1 MRLFGFGK
9 KMEEETKGGCCCK
22 GASVNETANECCCE
36 TASVEKTACGCNG
49 PVSQEKT
56 YVAEEGCCACGGNGC
71 HIKVLGAGCKSC
83 HEQHEN
89 VKKAVANMSL
99 DAEVEY
105 ITDMEK
111 VMSYGVMSMPAI
123 VVNEQVVSMGKVLK
137 AAQVEELLKKLGCW
151 KEGIYE

>member
-1 MRLFGFGK
+1 MGLFGFGK
-9 KMEEETKGGCCCK
+9 RMEEETKGGCCCK
-22 GASVNETANECCCE
+22 GASANETVNECCCE
-36 TASVEKTACGCNG
+36 SAPVEEPACGCNG
-49 PVSQEKT
+49 PVSEEKT
-56 YVAEEGCCACGGNGC
+56 FVASEGCCACGGKGC
-71 HIKVLGAGCKSC
+71 HIKVLGVGCKSC

-89 VKKAVANMSL
+89 VKKAVADMNL

-137 AAQVEELLKKLGCW
+137 ADQVEELLKKLGC
-151 KEGIYE
+151 